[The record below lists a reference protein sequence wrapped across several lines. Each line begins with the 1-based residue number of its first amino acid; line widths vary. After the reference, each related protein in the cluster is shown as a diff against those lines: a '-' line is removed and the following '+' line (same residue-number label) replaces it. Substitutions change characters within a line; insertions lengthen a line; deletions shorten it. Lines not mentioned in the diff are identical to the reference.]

1 MAERAGERTFHRA
14 RVVCF
19 AGLLTLWGCDAPAG
33 DPKREPPVGEDDEC
47 VEYTPDE
54 IDGSHAGTWVD
65 FPDQVVLPID
75 IGDPGGGLIR
85 VAVTV
90 ADTATSVIVRRRG
103 APDEEVHYG
112 VDAGVGEAREEMFVF
127 RAQGDTA
134 YDLILTPFASPGDE
148 DNSYAAT
155 WTYEPN
161 IDCYEH
167 NQTVETARRIPL
179 DRPIEAFAHA
189 GIVVGDSTMVGPGMI
204 DFYRIELAE
213 PTRVRLAFIKPD
225 DDSMLV
231 ELWDPAIEYAILG
244 VDYLAPGDVEVHS
257 DEIDLAAG
265 THYIRIGPFVSE
277 ASTWDFSEPLPA
289 RWNTPY
295 TLTVQTR

>member
-1 MAERAGERTFHRA
+1 MARRVGERAGHQFE
-14 RVVCF
+14 VLCV
-19 AGLLTLWGCDAPAG
+19 AGILSLWGCDRAVDGPMKAPPG
-33 DPKREPPVGEDDEC
+33 DDDEC

-54 IDGSHAGTWVD
+54 IEGAHAGTWVD
-65 FPDQVVLPID
+65 FPARVVLPID
-75 IGDPGGGLIR
+75 VEDPGGGLVR
-85 VAVTV
+85 VTVTV
-90 ADTATSVIVRRRG
+90 ADTATSAFVQRRG

-112 VDAGVGEAREEMFVF
+112 VDAGVGAAREETFVF
-127 RAQGDTA
+127 RAQGDTS

-148 DNSYAAT
+148 DNSYGAT

-179 DRPIEAFAHA
+179 DRPIEAYAHA
-189 GIVVGDSTMVGPGMI
+189 GIIAGDSTMVGASMI

-225 DDSMLV
+225 DDSLLV
-231 ELWDPAIEYAILG
+231 EFWDPAIDYAIVG
-244 VDYLAPGDVEVHS
+244 VDYLAPGDVEVYS
-257 DEIDLAAG
+257 DELELAAG
-265 THYIRIGPFVSE
+265 THYIRISPFVSE
-277 ASTWDFSEPLPA
+277 ASTWDFSEPLPD

-295 TLTVQTR
+295 TLTVQAR